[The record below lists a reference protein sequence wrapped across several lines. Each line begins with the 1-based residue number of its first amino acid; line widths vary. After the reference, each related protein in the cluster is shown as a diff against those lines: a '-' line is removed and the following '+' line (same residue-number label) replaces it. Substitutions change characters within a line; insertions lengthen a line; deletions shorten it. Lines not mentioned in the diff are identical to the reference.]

1 VNAKTTIRKILFVSL
16 WLCIGGGMLTLLLAA
31 ITKKKRGECSDYSI
45 SIKGATK
52 NLFIDEKDVEQLLM
66 KATKSKIKGLAVSS
80 FNLSALEKSLEK
92 NTWIN
97 DAELYFDNQDVLH
110 VTVTEKEPVARIFTV
125 TGISFYLDSAGAKMP
140 LSDKISARVP
150 VFTGFPDKK
159 VLNAK
164 DSMLLQEVRTTA
176 NFIISD
182 PFWMAQVAQ
191 LDIAEDGTFEM
202 TPVVGNHTVKLGS
215 GENIDKKFHRLMVFY
230 KQVLSKTGF
239 DKYKMIDVQ
248 YKGQVVVSKQ
258 AGDVKIDSVQLRKN
272 VEKLLKQA
280 IEAENDTAIK
290 AMPALGRYMLDID
303 SATNEAFNTPD
314 DNSDKKLTN
323 PNAVKTTSNPTPKP
337 VITKPVTTKPATVK
351 KDTDKKT
358 EKPKTTIKPAAKDNK
373 PKPKEKTTGKKKDPK
388 AVMPKKPAVESEYGG
403 YN

>member
-1 VNAKTTIRKILFVSL
+1 MNAKTTIRKILFVGL

-31 ITKKKRGECSDYSI
+31 ITKKKKGECSGYSI

-66 KATKSKIKGLAVSS
+66 KATKSKIKGLAVSA
-80 FNLSALEKSLEK
+80 FNLSELEQSLEK

-110 VTVTEKEPVARIFTV
+110 VSVKEKEPVARIFTSANN
-125 TGISFYLDSAGAKMP
+125 SFYIDSIGRKMP
-140 LSDKISARVP
+140 LSDKLSARVP

-164 DSMLLQEVRTTA
+164 DSVLLNEVRTTA
-176 NFIISD
+176 NFIVND
-182 PFWMAQVAQ
+182 PFWLSQVAQ
-191 LDIAEDGTFEM
+191 VDITPDGSFEM
-202 TPVVGNHTVKLGS
+202 TPVVGNHTVKLGD
-215 GENIDKKFHRLMVFY
+215 GEYMDQKFHRLMVFY

-239 DKYKMIDVQ
+239 DKYKSIDVQ

-258 AGDVKIDSVQLRKN
+258 AGNVKVDSVQLRRN

-280 IEAENDTAIK
+280 IDAENDTTVK
-290 AMPALGRYMLDID
+290 AMPDMGRYMLEID
-303 SATNEAFNTPD
+303 SASNEAFNTPD
-314 DNSDKKLTN
+314 DNSDKKITN
-323 PNAVKTTSNPTPKP
+323 PNAVKTTSNPISKP
-337 VITKPVTTKPATVK
+337 VTTKPVTTKPATVK

-358 EKPKTTIKPAAKDNK
+358 EKPTTTTKPAAKDNK
-373 PKPKEKTTGKKKDPK
+373 PKPKTPEKKKEAK